1 MKHRMADIGFPMAAG
16 EYAAAILG
24 PVETASLAS
33 LDLNLLRTFLAV
45 YRSGSFTGAARL
57 LGLSQP
63 TVTTQMRALERQTGR
78 ELFERLPRGVTPT
91 PVADELAARI
101 AAPLDELAA
110 VAGPTP
116 RAGARAEPVHLAGP
130 AELLCTKALPALAP
144 LIAEG
149 VRLRVATGLT
159 DPLLDELRAGRHD
172 LVIATTRPRGRT
184 VHAVPLTDEEFVLV
198 AAPIWAERLL
208 GRGPAREDEGE
219 RAAGRKTEGRGVVER
234 HTDTDGVVVPE
245 AEDEIHGQGPAGQG
259 AEGPGSAGEG
269 GERRGSALR
278 GSKGQGPAGQGGEG
292 LGSAGRDAERE
303 GSAGRDAEAQGPT
316 GQATEAPGPAVRH
329 AGRRSFVAPD
339 SFDPA
344 VLHEVPL
351 ITYAEDLPIARRY
364 WRHVFGRRL
373 SRTAAVTVPDLRGVL
388 AAVAAGA
395 GFSVLPR
402 YLCQDLLASGALVA
416 LLEPED
422 PPINTGFLVQRPG
435 ASDNPDVARVR
446 ALLLRAARSW

>member
-1 MKHRMADIGFPMAAG
+1 M
-16 EYAAAILG
+16 
-24 PVETASLAS
+24 ETAS

-219 RAAGRKTEGRGVVER
+219 GAAGRKPEGRGVVER
-234 HTDTDGVVVPE
+234 DTDTDGVVVPE
-245 AEDEIHGQGPAGQG
+245 TEDEIHGQGPAGQG
-259 AEGPGSAGEG
+259 AEGPG
-269 GERRGSALR
+269 
-278 GSKGQGPAGQGGEG
+278 PAGPGGEG
-292 LGSAGRDAERE
+292 PGSAGRGAGRQ
-303 GSAGRDAEAQGPT
+303 GSAGRGAECQGSAVQATEHQGPTVRDAEAPGPT

-329 AGRRSFVAPD
+329 ADRRSFVAPD

-344 VLHEVPL
+344 VLYEVPL

-446 ALLLRAARSW
+446 ALLLRAARRW